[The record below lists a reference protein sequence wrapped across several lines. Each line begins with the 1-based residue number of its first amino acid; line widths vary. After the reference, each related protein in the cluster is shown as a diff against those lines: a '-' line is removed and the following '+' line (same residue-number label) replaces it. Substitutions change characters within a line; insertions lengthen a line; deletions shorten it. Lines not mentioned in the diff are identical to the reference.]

1 MTTLLNQRR
10 QEPAAREAGAGFA
23 GSQRS
28 DRQRL
33 HKTRLQFDAPSWG
46 ANLNPFAG
54 AGRLLA
60 VLFGALILFS
70 ATVAGAMDRYE
81 ALAQIE
87 SGNCDTCIGRDGE
100 VSRYQIRPEVW
111 AEFTILPL
119 SAATNPFTAHNVAM
133 AIMQKRM
140 GSVPKGWVLECS
152 DITFY
157 LLWHRPATCALYHN
171 KRKPTDKELDR
182 AQRFSN
188 LCSR

>member
-1 MTTLLNQRR
+1 MNFLLNQR

-28 DRQRL
+28 DKQSL
-33 HKTRLQFDAPSWG
+33 HKTRLQF
-46 ANLNPFAG
+46 LV
-54 AGRLLA
+54 A
-60 VLFGALILFS
+60 VLLFA
-70 ATVAGAMDRYE
+70 ATGAGAMDRFE
-81 ALAQIE
+81 ALGQIE

-111 AEFTILPL
+111 IKYSKLPL
-119 SAATNPFTAHNVAM
+119 SAASNPFTARNVAA
-133 AIMQKRM
+133 AIMRERM
-140 GSVPKGWVLECS
+140 GAVPKGWTLEYS
-152 DITFY
+152 DRTFY

-182 AQRFSN
+182 AQRFAN